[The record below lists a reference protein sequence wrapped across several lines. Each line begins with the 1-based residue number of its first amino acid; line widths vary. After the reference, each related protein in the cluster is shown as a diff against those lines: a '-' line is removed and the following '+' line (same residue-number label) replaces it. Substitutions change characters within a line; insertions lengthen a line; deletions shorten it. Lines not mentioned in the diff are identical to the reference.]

1 MLSLIQ
7 KPLDR
12 LAERARY
19 WPIFY
24 RKYNNV
30 LGYTLNERFGSY
42 ARKCQAAYRQ
52 KTGEQLDPHA
62 SELRKEG
69 TMLVRNAFSREDALA
84 ISDEFSRR
92 AQQDDGVIHGKN
104 DALQVGLAKP
114 VSTLNL
120 KPLDVFKNP
129 DVDRELRQ
137 YFGGY
142 YRIMF
147 TNSYRSFP
155 TDKIEESWLWH
166 TDSYPIY
173 TCKLFLFC
181 TDAGK
186 DQGATQFMSREDTM
200 QYRAAGYFGNITK
213 DRLSDLEPFAKEHG
227 LPYRPFQHEAAAGD
241 VMLFENNGLHR
252 AVPPKAGFRDVIA
265 FGLLPSMRPWDEQLK
280 LDGIEKIEKATHFP
294 KDPNKEDSPTAAG
307 GMM

>member
-1 MLSLIQ
+1 MLSLIRR
-7 KPLDR
+7 PLDR
-12 LAERARY
+12 LAARARY

-30 LGYTLNERFGSY
+30 LGYTLNERFGRY
-42 ARKCQAAYRQ
+42 ARSCQAHYRRV
-52 KTGEQLDPHA
+52 TGEQLHPER

-69 TMLVRNAFSREDALA
+69 TFLVRGVLPRQEALA
-84 ISDEFSRR
+84 ISDEFSQRIE
-92 AQQDDGVIHGKN
+92 QDKGIIHGKN
-104 DALQVGLAKP
+104 DYLQMGIANP
-114 VSTLNL
+114 VSTLNEQ
-120 KPLDVFKNP
+120 PLAVFRNP
-129 DVDRELRQ
+129 AVDAELRQ

-155 TDKIEESWLWH
+155 TDKTEESWLWH

-186 DQGATQFMSREDTM
+186 DQGATQFMSRADTM
-200 QYRAAGYFGNITK
+200 LYRKAGYFGNITK
-213 DRLSDLEPFAKEHG
+213 DRLADLEAFAKEHN
-227 LPYRPFQHEAAAGD
+227 LPYRPFQHEAQAGD

-252 AVPPKAGFRDVIA
+252 AVPPKAGFRDIIA
-265 FGLLPSMRPWDEQLK
+265 FGLLPSMRPWNEQLA
-280 LDGIEKIEKATHFP
+280 LDCIEKIERSTHFP
-294 KDPNKEDSPTAAG
+294 KDPAQEDAPPTQG